1 MIPTPTPI
9 NVESTEQELEDGDRL
24 EHMFEESL
32 ITTRLSGP
40 QEPPSDQ
47 STSQPSSKMDK
58 GKAKMLECED
68 DNFDDTEST
77 HSLNREFCGLDV
89 PIGVKKALTSAN
101 EKFGRSTRAK
111 NLVTRFGDNDYMAY
125 HYAFMM
131 KVAIVRETEMFSEA
145 AWDPR

>member
-1 MIPTPTPI
+1 MS
-9 NVESTEQELEDGDRL
+9 EYKEDC
-24 EHMFEESL
+24 F
-32 ITTRLSGP
+32 
-40 QEPPSDQ
+40 
-47 STSQPSSKMDK
+47 K
-58 GKAKMLECED
+58 
-68 DNFDDTEST
+68 DNEST
-77 HSLNREFCGLDV
+77 HSLDIEFGSFDV